1 MIVLQVIGE
10 AVGRVFGSLI
20 AAALFCWL
28 CWNAFKVV
36 RHPELGVPLCLA
48 VVLAIWSNGLAGSPL
63 LRLAWSYAA
72 LAAVVLWPLGLA
84 WRRRNRVPPR

>member
-1 MIVLQVIGE
+1 MMVLQVIGE
-10 AVGRVFGSLI
+10 AVGLVVGSL
-20 AAALFCWL
+20 AAATLFCWL

-48 VVLAIWSNGLAGSPL
+48 VVLAVCRNGLAGSPL

-84 WRRRNRVPPR
+84 WRHRHTAPPR

>member
-1 MIVLQVIGE
+1 MMVLQVIGE
-10 AVGRVFGSLI
+10 AVGLVVGSLV
-20 AAALFCWL
+20 AATLFCWL

-48 VVLAIWSNGLAGSPL
+48 VVLAVSGNGFAGSPL

-84 WRRRNRVPPR
+84 WRHRHIAPRR